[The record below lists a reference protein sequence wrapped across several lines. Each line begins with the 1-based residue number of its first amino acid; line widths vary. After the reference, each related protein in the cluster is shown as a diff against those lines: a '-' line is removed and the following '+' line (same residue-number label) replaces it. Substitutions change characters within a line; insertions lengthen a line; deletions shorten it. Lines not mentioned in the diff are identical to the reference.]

1 ELPAPFKMGIGNKLF
16 RNWALNSIFNARSAR
31 PLKFV
36 TMFPTSFGSA
46 YLQQDVSQRGFPL
59 YQVDM
64 ALHRKFN
71 FSETVAL
78 QIQADSFNLFN
89 HPNFED
95 PSGNDLVLSTP
106 LRQNLAFGQS
116 TSMSGRGLTG
126 GGFPSF
132 YSFGGPRTMRFSVKL
147 IF

>member
-1 ELPAPFKMGIGNKLF
+1 MD
-16 RNWALNSIFNARSAR
+16 SIFNARSAK

-36 TMFPTSFGSA
+36 SLTPTSFGVA
-46 YLQQDVSQRGFPL
+46 YLQEDVSQHGFPL

-64 ALHRKFN
+64 ALRRKFN
-71 FSETVAL
+71 FSEAL
-78 QIQADSFNLFN
+78 GLQFQADAFNVFN

-95 PSGNDLVLSTP
+95 PIGNDLVVGTP
-106 LRQNLAFGQS
+106 FVGQS
-116 TSMSGRGLTG
+116 ASMSGRSLVS

-132 YSFGGPRTMRFSVKL
+132 YSFGGPRAMRLSVKL